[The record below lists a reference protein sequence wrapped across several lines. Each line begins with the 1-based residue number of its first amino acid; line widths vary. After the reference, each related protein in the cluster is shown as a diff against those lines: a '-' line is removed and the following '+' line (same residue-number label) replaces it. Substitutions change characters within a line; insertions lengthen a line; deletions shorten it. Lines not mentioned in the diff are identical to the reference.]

1 MAKTLLALQDVLVQY
16 GTVPVLHVPALTLPQ
31 GDILAIIGPNG
42 AGKSTLLRVI
52 GLLQRPTRGTIS
64 FHGRSVTRG
73 QAFALRR
80 RMASVFQEP
89 LLLNASVYDNAALGL
104 QLRGVN
110 HRVTEQRVSH
120 WLERLGIAHLRQRPV
135 RSLSGGEAQRTSLVR
150 ALAVEPD
157 LLLLDEP
164 FAALDPPSR
173 EALLLDL
180 ERILRETR
188 MTTVFVTHDR
198 HEALTLGDRVA
209 VLFDGMVVQTG
220 IPWDVFS
227 RPGTEAIARFV
238 GADITLPGTVM
249 ATAQGTTHVT
259 TPVGSIEVPAELPPG
274 TRLTLCL
281 RPEDVTLH
289 RATQPPPLAPA
300 WNLLAGTVIALTP
313 WGTQMRV
320 TIDCG
325 APLTAL
331 ISRCALTELALVPG
345 CQVLVT
351 FKVSAVHVIRQ
362 QHPVSSSRAM
372 HYNDA

>member
-1 MAKTLLALQDVLVQY
+1 M
-16 GTVPVLHVPALTLPQ
+16 LTLPE

-52 GLLQRPTRGTIS
+52 GLLQRPTHGTIS
-64 FHGRSVTRG
+64 FHGRPVTRW

-104 QLRGVN
+104 KLRSVD
-110 HRVTEQRVSH
+110 RRTTQQRVSH
-120 WLERLGIAHLRQRPV
+120 WLERLGIAHLSQRTA

-150 ALAVEPD
+150 ALAVKPD

-209 VLFDGMVVQTG
+209 VLFEGTVVQTG
-220 IPWDVFS
+220 TPWEVFS
-227 RPGTEAIARFV
+227 RPETETVARFV
-238 GADITLPGTVM
+238 GADIILPGTVM
-249 ATAQGTTHVT
+249 AAVQGITHVT
-259 TPVGSIEVPAELPPG
+259 TPVGNIEVPAELPPG
-274 TRLTLCL
+274 ARLTLCL
-281 RPEDVTLH
+281 RPEDITLH
-289 RATQPPPLAPA
+289 RAAQPPPPLQA
-300 WNLLAGTVIALTP
+300 WNLLTGTVVTLTP

-331 ISRCALTELALVPG
+331 VTRRTLAELALVPG
-345 CQVLVT
+345 CPVLVT
-351 FKVSAVHVIRQ
+351 FKASAVHVIQ
-362 QHPVSSSRAM
+362 QQRPTGSSRAM
-372 HYNDA
+372 PYRPVTLTLQ

>member
-1 MAKTLLALQDVLVQY
+1 MAKTLVALQDILVQY
-16 GTVPVLHVPALTLPQ
+16 GTVPVLQVPTLTIPQ
-31 GDILAIIGPNG
+31 GEILAVIGPNG

-52 GLLQRPTRGTIS
+52 GLLQRPTRGAMS
-64 FHGRSVTRG
+64 FQGRPVTRG

-110 HRVTEQRVSH
+110 RRVTEQRVSH
-120 WLERLGIAHLRQRPV
+120 WLKRLGIAHLRQRPV
-135 RSLSGGEAQRTSLVR
+135 RGLSGGEAQRTSLVR

-180 ERILRETR
+180 ECILRETR

-209 VLFDGMVVQTG
+209 VILGGAVVQTG
-220 IPWDVFS
+220 APWDVFS
-227 RPGTEAIARFV
+227 RPVTEEVARFV
-238 GADITLPGTVM
+238 GADITLPGTVIT
-249 ATAQGTTHVT
+249 TAEGTTHVT

-289 RATQPPPLAPA
+289 RAVQPPLLSSA
-300 WNLLAGTVIALTP
+300 WKLLTGTVVTMTP
-313 WGTQMRV
+313 WGTQVRV

-331 ISRCALTELALVPG
+331 MTRSALADLALAPG
-345 CQVLVT
+345 DPVLVT
-351 FKVSAVHVIRQ
+351 FKASAVHVM
-362 QHPVSSSRAM
+362 QH
-372 HYNDA
+372 

>member
-1 MAKTLLALQDVLVQY
+1 MAKTLVALQDVLVQY
-16 GTVPVLHVPALTLPQ
+16 GTLPVLQVPALTLLQ

-52 GLLQRPTRGTIS
+52 GLLQRPTHGTIS
-64 FHGRSVTRG
+64 FHGRPVTRR
-73 QAFALRR
+73 QAVALRR

-89 LLLNASVYDNAALGL
+89 LLLNASVYDNTALGL
-104 QLRGVN
+104 KLRGVD
-110 HRVTEQRVSH
+110 RRTTQQRVSY
-120 WLERLGIAHLRQRPV
+120 WLERLGIAHLSQRTA
-135 RSLSGGEAQRTSLVR
+135 RSLSGGEAQRTSLAR

-173 EALLLDL
+173 EVLLLDL

-209 VLFDGMVVQTG
+209 VLFEGTVVQTG
-220 IPWDVFS
+220 TPWDVFS
-227 RPGTEAIARFV
+227 RPRTEAVARFV
-238 GADITLPGTVM
+238 GAAITLPGTVM

-259 TPVGSIEVPAELPPG
+259 TPVGNIEVPAELPPG
-274 TRLTLCL
+274 ARLTLCL
-281 RPEDVTLH
+281 RPEDITLH
-289 RATQPPPLAPA
+289 RAAQPPPLAPA
-300 WNLLAGTVIALTP
+300 WNLLTGTVTALTP

-331 ISRCALTELALVPG
+331 VTRHTLAELALMPG
-345 CQVLVT
+345 CPVLVT
-351 FKVSAVHVIRQ
+351 FKTSAVHVIRH
-362 QHPVSSSRAM
+362 QHPADASRAM
-372 HYNDA
+372 QYNGV